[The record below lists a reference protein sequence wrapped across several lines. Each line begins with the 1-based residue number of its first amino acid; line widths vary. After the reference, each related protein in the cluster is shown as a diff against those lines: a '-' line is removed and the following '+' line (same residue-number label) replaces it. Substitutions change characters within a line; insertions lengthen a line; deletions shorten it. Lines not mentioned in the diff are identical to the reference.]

1 MQHGSISVLDI
12 FKIGIGP
19 SSSHTLG
26 PWRAALQFLEAL
38 RADGQLE
45 SVTSLNVLLYGSL
58 AKTGKGHGT
67 DIAVLLGLC
76 GEDPVTFDVYQI
88 QPRVNDIR
96 TMRKLILGGRHEID
110 FIIEEFVNAGIHEVI
125 IITSRRK
132 KALDDYFDHEAEL
145 DSVFEREGNTKKL
158 KLVEPPQV
166 QVSFVRQQAMRG
178 TGHALLLVK
187 PLIGNEPCV
196 VAYPDDIHIGAPPLA
211 GQLIEMYERTG
222 CSVLA
227 TVHEP
232 GDVSRYG
239 VVAPAADGV
248 HVSGFVEKP
257 APGSEPSHEVSI
269 GRYLYTPEFFDYLEE
284 GWNKHTGGEYYHLF
298 ALNKL
303 IAQGKVA
310 WKAIEGIRLDT
321 GEPAGYLEAI
331 LTYAWDSPQYRTVI
345 ERFIAQKKQ

>member
-1 MQHGSISVLDI
+1 MKGVIV
-12 FKIGIGP
+12 
-19 SSSHTLG
+19 
-26 PWRAALQFLEAL
+26 AAGYGTRFL
-38 RADGQLE
+38 
-45 SVTSLNVLLYGSL
+45 
-58 AKTGKGHGT
+58 
-67 DIAVLLGLC
+67 
-76 GEDPVTFDVYQI
+76 PVTKTV
-88 QPRVNDIR
+88 PKE
-96 TMRKLILGGRHEID
+96 MLPLITRPSID

-345 ERFIAQKKQ
+345 ERFMAQKKQ